1 PITLADASD
10 DNYTIT
16 LVNGTLTIGKKAVTI
31 TAADK
36 SKIYGEENPALTFT
50 YNGLVNG
57 DTQVEVEP
65 TIVTTATAASAV
77 GTYPITLADAS
88 DDNYTITLVN
98 GTLTVGKKAVTITAA
113 DKSKTYG
120 EENPAL
126 TFSYDGLVNGDTQ
139 VEVEPTRSEE
149 RRAGKEGGT

>member
-1 PITLADASD
+1 
-10 DNYTIT
+10 
-16 LVNGTLTIGKKAVTI
+16 
-31 TAADK
+31 
-36 SKIYGEENPALTFT
+36 
-50 YNGLVNG
+50 
-57 DTQVEVEP
+57 
-65 TIVTTATAASAV
+65 TATAASAV

-98 GTLTVGKKAVTITAA
+98 GTLTIGKKAVTIAAA

-139 VEVEPTRSEE
+139 VEVEPTIVTTATARSEE
-149 RRAGKEGGT
+149 RREGKEWTDACDDNYTNKLVNGTVTIGKKAVTITAADKSQTYGEET